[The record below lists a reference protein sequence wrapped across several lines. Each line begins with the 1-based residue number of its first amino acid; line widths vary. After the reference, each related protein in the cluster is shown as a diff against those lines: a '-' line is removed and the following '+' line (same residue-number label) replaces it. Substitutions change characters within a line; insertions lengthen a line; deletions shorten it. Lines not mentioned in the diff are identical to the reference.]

1 MATIVGCMDSVQ
13 LAFAGITEQ
22 ARLIREGD
30 ISSRELVD
38 VCLDRIERLD
48 PLLNSFREVYADEA
62 RAAAERADT
71 RVAAGE
77 SAPLLGVPVAFKD
90 ELDITGRVTRHG
102 TDAYDV
108 PASGT
113 AVHVQRL
120 IDAGAIVIGK
130 TNLPELAIC
139 GFTESEANGVTRN
152 PWDPRR
158 TSGGSS
164 GGSASAVAAGLVG
177 AASASDGAGSI
188 RIPAALTGLVGLL
201 PQRGRIS
208 LMPEAEHWYGM
219 SRTGCL
225 TRRVV
230 DTALWLDIAAGA
242 VPGDAHTPPSFDGSW
257 VDAATAPPGRLRIG
271 TSMRPARSLIPPT
284 IDATVTGAVDR
295 AVEVLT
301 GLGHTV
307 SERTPDYKNVGNDVV
322 ALYLR
327 GIRQHVE
334 QVPYP
339 NRLESRTRGFARI
352 SRLVPDRMLRR
363 ALARQ
368 SQHITRINAC
378 FDDIDVLVT
387 PVTGTP
393 PVEVG
398 RWQGKGAVR
407 TLLGMGRVYP
417 FTATWNYTGQPA
429 IAVPVGFDDDDV
441 PLSVMLIAPPNREDL
456 LLSLAHQLEQ
466 ALEWPSRRPPVENS
480 A

>member
-1 MATIVGCMDSVQ
+1 MDSTQ
-13 LAFAGITEQ
+13 LAFAGIAEQ
-22 ARLIREGD
+22 ARLIRERE

-48 PLLNSFREVYADEA
+48 PTLNSFREVYADEA
-62 RAAAERADT
+62 RSAADATDIG
-71 RVAAGE
+71 VAAGDE
-77 SAPLLGVPVAFKD
+77 APLLGVPVAFKD
-90 ELDITGRVTRHG
+90 ELDITGRITRHG
-102 TDAYDV
+102 TDAYDE
-108 PASGT
+108 PASEN

-120 IDAGAIVIGK
+120 VDAGAIVIGK

-139 GFTESEANGVTRN
+139 GFTESEATGDTRN
-152 PWDPRR
+152 PWDTRR

-208 LMPEAEHWYGM
+208 MMPDAEHWYGM

-242 VPGDAHTPPSFDGSW
+242 APGDAHTPPPFDGSW
-257 VDAATAPPGRLRIG
+257 VDAATTPPGRLRIG
-271 TSMRPARSLIPPT
+271 TSTKPARSLVPPT
-284 IDATVTGAVDR
+284 IDATVTGAVER
-295 AVEVLT
+295 AAEVLT

-307 SERTPDYKNVGNDVV
+307 SERTPDYGSVGNEVA

-334 QVPYP
+334 QVPHP
-339 NRLESRTRGFARI
+339 DRLESRTRGFARI
-352 SRLVPDRMLRR
+352 GRSIPDRLLRG

-368 SQHITRINAC
+368 PDHARRINAC

-398 RWQGKGAVR
+398 RWHGKGATR

-429 IAVPVGFDDDDV
+429 IAVPVGFDDDGL

-466 ALEWPSRRPPVENS
+466 ALEWPSHRPPVDT
-480 A
+480 AG